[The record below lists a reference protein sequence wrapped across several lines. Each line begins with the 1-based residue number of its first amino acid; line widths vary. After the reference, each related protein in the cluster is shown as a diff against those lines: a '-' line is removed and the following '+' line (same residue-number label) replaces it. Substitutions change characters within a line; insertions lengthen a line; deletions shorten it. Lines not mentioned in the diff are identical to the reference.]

1 MSPPAG
7 ARLAYV
13 ILYVEDID
21 AAVKFYKD
29 VFMFDVRRVDNSRR
43 WAELESG
50 STTLAFTPLEQ
61 RETKITGGVHA
72 PEEEEQRQ
80 NAECEAA
87 SRAAP
92 IPDPS
97 FDSFMLTNPATSSPS
112 SFTPLSLHK
121 ITHMVEHPSLH
132 HPPCP
137 SLPASLLVSGMRS
150 GQQSSANP

>member
-1 MSPPAG
+1 MSPPTG

-43 WAELESG
+43 WAELETG

-72 PEEEEQRQ
+72 PEEQEQRQ
-80 NAECEAA
+80 NVEISI
-87 SRAAP
+87 SRALKAGAKEVAKP
-92 IPDPS
+92 EPKEWGQTVGYLRDPFGITVRLGS
-97 FDSFMLTNPATSSPS
+97 HLSSS
-112 SFTPLSLHK
+112 
-121 ITHMVEHPSLH
+121 
-132 HPPCP
+132 
-137 SLPASLLVSGMRS
+137 
-150 GQQSSANP
+150 